1 MIAACAVMLSA
12 PFLLLAGIYDALPA
26 ELPIVRSPLAGVI
39 LVAPKSVF
47 TVFRVPLMNLTH
59 ALLTV
64 VMLSRAVDFRDRE
77 RRRSYFACFSTLLFA
92 IALKS
97 DFEALEFSGL
107 VFRFGWLARLAT
119 AGTVLAVV
127 GGLILACVRS
137 RRAPMPWRELRLS
150 VRDKAALVG
159 ILVTYLAAVMA
170 SLLIAHPA

>member
-12 PFLLLAGIYDALPA
+12 PFLLLTGVYDALPA
-26 ELPIVRSPLAGVI
+26 VLPIVRSPLAGVI
-39 LVAPKSVF
+39 LIAPKSVF

-59 ALLTV
+59 ALMAV
-64 VMLSRAVDFRDRE
+64 VMLSRAGDFRDIL
-77 RRRSYFACFSTLLFA
+77 RRQSYFACFSTLLFA

-97 DFEALEFSGL
+97 DFEAVEFSGP
-107 VFRFGWLARLAT
+107 VFQLGVLARLA
-119 AGTVLAVV
+119 AVGTVLAVV

-159 ILVTYLAAVMA
+159 LLVTYLAVVTA
-170 SLLIAHPA
+170 SLLIAHRA